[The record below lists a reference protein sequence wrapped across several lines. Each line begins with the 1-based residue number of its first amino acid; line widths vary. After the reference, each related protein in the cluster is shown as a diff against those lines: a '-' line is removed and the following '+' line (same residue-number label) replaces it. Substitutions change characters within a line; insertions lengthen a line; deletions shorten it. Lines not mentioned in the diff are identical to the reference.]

1 MGPEVAEGAC
11 GVGAD
16 FGIGITG
23 EEDQGGGGF
32 ELSQTPEGVKA
43 SEAVGIDLCVAN
55 EQFGLDAA
63 ALTELARESVRAS
76 FAPDAVRSRL
86 LAEIDAYANT
96 P

>member
-1 MGPEVAEGAC
+1 MF
-11 GVGAD
+11 D
-16 FGIGITG
+16 T
-23 EEDQGGGGF
+23 
-32 ELSQTPEGVKA
+32 
-43 SEAVGIDLCVAN
+43 DLNREYLVAN